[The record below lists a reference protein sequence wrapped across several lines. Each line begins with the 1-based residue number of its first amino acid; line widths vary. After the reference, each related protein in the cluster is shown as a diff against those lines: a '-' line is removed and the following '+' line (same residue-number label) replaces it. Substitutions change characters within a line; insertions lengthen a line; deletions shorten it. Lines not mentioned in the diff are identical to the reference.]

1 MGIISSNQ
9 FHFWLP
15 YCLFEL
21 TSDEEPPV
29 YDTIN
34 LYLET
39 SGIQIADLLIKLD
52 WYNEPKVGIRSGN
65 LTVVGGIEN
74 QSTENRNIGKMYIRF
89 SDTYPQK
96 LSVSGSLAKFHYG
109 DNLQKLTRSETRK
122 AIEKLSERLSVNL
135 KPAKVQRLDL
145 GANLFMNRPCSEYQS
160 LLNEVPRMLRSTVS
174 SKSNSVYFT
183 NSQRTI
189 ILYDKIADCRR
200 LKEEIPELFNGRNVL
215 RYELRFMKNI
225 PVQFKGQTITAET
238 LYSEPFYIEILNRWR
253 ESYFS
258 ISRNEGFKMKE
269 DIDIHKP
276 QDLLKHFAAIGIQ
289 QLGTGKVLDMLD
301 NSRQSGKLTKMQ
313 VHRLKAKV
321 KEITSTPELV
331 EPNDCI
337 KELDKKVNREVLC
350 YR

>member
-1 MGIISSNQ
+1 
-9 FHFWLP
+9 
-15 YCLFEL
+15 
-21 TSDEEPPV
+21 
-29 YDTIN
+29 
-34 LYLET
+34 
-39 SGIQIADLLIKLD
+39 
-52 WYNEPKVGIRSGN
+52 
-65 LTVVGGIEN
+65 
-74 QSTENRNIGKMYIRF
+74 
-89 SDTYPQK
+89 
-96 LSVSGSLAKFHYG
+96 
-109 DNLQKLTRSETRK
+109 
-122 AIEKLSERLSVNL
+122 
-135 KPAKVQRLDL
+135 
-145 GANLFMNRPCSEYQS
+145 
-160 LLNEVPRMLRSTVS
+160 
-174 SKSNSVYFT
+174 VYFK

-189 ILYDKIADCRR
+189 ILYDKIEDCRW
-200 LKEEIPELFNGRNVL
+200 LKEEIPELFRGRNVL

-225 PVQFKGQTITAET
+225 SVQFKGQTITAET

-253 ESYFS
+253 ESYFA

-313 VHRLKAKV
+313 VHRLKAKIN
-321 KEITSTPELV
+321 EITSTPELV

>member
-1 MGIISSNQ
+1 M
-9 FHFWLP
+9 
-15 YCLFEL
+15 
-21 TSDEEPPV
+21 

-39 SGIQIADLLIKLD
+39 SGIHIQDLLKKLD
-52 WYNEPKVGIRSGN
+52 WYKEPKVGIRSGK

-109 DNLQKLTRSETRK
+109 DNLQKLTRSETQK

-145 GANLFMNRPCSEYQS
+145 GANLIMNRPCSEYQS

-174 SKSNSVYFT
+174 SKSNSVYFI

-200 LKEEIPELFNGRNVL
+200 LKEEIPELFKGRNVL
-215 RYELRFMKNI
+215 RYELRFMKDI

-238 LYSEPFYIEILNRWR
+238 LYSELFYIEILKRWR
-253 ESYFS
+253 ESYFA
-258 ISRNEGFKMKE
+258 ISRTQGYRMKD
-269 DIDIHKP
+269 DIELKKP
-276 QDLLKHFAAIGIQ
+276 RDLLLYYAAKGIAQ
-289 QLGTGKVLDMLD
+289 EGVTEVLSMLD
-301 NSRQSGKLTKMQ
+301 TSRQGGKLDKMQ
-313 VHRLKAKV
+313 CYRLKKQI
-321 KEITSTPELV
+321 KEITGQPELI

>member
-1 MGIISSNQ
+1 MI
-9 FHFWLP
+9 P
-15 YCLFEL
+15 YM
-21 TSDEEPPV
+21 

-39 SGIQIADLLIKLD
+39 SGIHIQDLLDKLD
-52 WYNEPKVGIRSGN
+52 WNKEPRQGIHSGN

-74 QSTENRNIGKMYIRF
+74 QITENRNIGKMYIRF

-109 DNLQKLTRSETRK
+109 DNLQKLTRSETQK

-145 GANLFMNRPCSEYQS
+145 GANLIMNRPCSEYQS
-160 LLNEVPRMLRSTVS
+160 LLNEVPRMLRSTLS
-174 SKSNSVYFT
+174 SKSNSVYFK

-189 ILYDKIADCRR
+189 ILYDKIEDCRR
-200 LKEEIPELFNGRNVL
+200 LKEEIPELFKGRNVL
-215 RYELRFMKNI
+215 RYELRFMGNI
-225 PVQFKGQTITAET
+225 PSQLKRPTITAET
-238 LYSEPFYIEILNRWR
+238 LYSEPFYIEILDSWR
-253 ESYFS
+253 ESYFA

-313 VHRLKAKV
+313 VHRFKAKV

>member
-1 MGIISSNQ
+1 
-9 FHFWLP
+9 
-15 YCLFEL
+15 
-21 TSDEEPPV
+21 
-29 YDTIN
+29 
-34 LYLET
+34 
-39 SGIQIADLLIKLD
+39 
-52 WYNEPKVGIRSGN
+52 
-65 LTVVGGIEN
+65 
-74 QSTENRNIGKMYIRF
+74 
-89 SDTYPQK
+89 
-96 LSVSGSLAKFHYG
+96 
-109 DNLQKLTRSETRK
+109 
-122 AIEKLSERLSVNL
+122 
-135 KPAKVQRLDL
+135 
-145 GANLFMNRPCSEYQS
+145 MNRPCSEYQS
-160 LLNEVPRMLRSTVS
+160 FLSDVPRMHRSTLS
-174 SKSNSVYFT
+174 SQSNSLYFKNT
-183 NSQRTI
+183 QRTI
-189 ILYDKIADCRR
+189 ILYDKIADCQR
-200 LKEEIPELFNGRNVL
+200 LKEEIPELFKGRNVL

-238 LYSEPFYIEILNRWR
+238 LYSKPFYNKILDWWR

-313 VHRLKAKV
+313 VHRLKAKIN
-321 KEITSTPELV
+321 EITSTPELV

>member
-1 MGIISSNQ
+1 M
-9 FHFWLP
+9 
-15 YCLFEL
+15 
-21 TSDEEPPV
+21 

-39 SGIQIADLLIKLD
+39 SGIQIEDLLIKLD
-52 WYNEPKVGIRSGN
+52 WYNEPKVGIRSGK

-109 DNLQKLTRSETRK
+109 DNLQKLTRSETQK

-145 GANLFMNRPCSEYQS
+145 GANLIMNRPCSEYQS
-160 LLNEVPRMLRSTVS
+160 LLNEVPRMLRSTVN
-174 SKSNSVYFT
+174 SKSNSVYFK

-189 ILYDKIADCRR
+189 ILYDKIEDCRW
-200 LKEEIPELFNGRNVL
+200 LKVEIPELFRGRNVL

-225 PVQFKGQTITAET
+225 SVQFKGQTITAET

-253 ESYFS
+253 ESYFA

-313 VHRLKAKV
+313 VHRLKAKIN
-321 KEITSTPELV
+321 EITSTPELV

>member
-1 MGIISSNQ
+1 MYDSII
-9 FHFWLP
+9 
-15 YCLFEL
+15 
-21 TSDEEPPV
+21 
-29 YDTIN
+29 

-39 SGIQIADLLIKLD
+39 SGIQIEDLLIKLD
-52 WYNEPKVGIRSGN
+52 WYNEPRQGIHSGK

-74 QSTENRNIGKMYIRF
+74 QSTENRNIGKMSIRF

-109 DNLQKLTRSETRK
+109 DNLQKLTRSETQK

-145 GANLFMNRPCSEYQS
+145 GGNLIMNRPCSEYQS
-160 LLNEVPRMLRSTVS
+160 LLNEVPRMLRSTVN
-174 SKSNSVYFT
+174 SKSNSVYFQ

-189 ILYDKIADCRR
+189 ILYDKIEDCRW
-200 LKEEIPELFNGRNVL
+200 LKVEIPELFRGRNVL

-225 PVQFKGQTITAET
+225 SVQFKGQTITAET
-238 LYSEPFYIEILNRWR
+238 LYSEPFYIEILDRWR
-253 ESYFS
+253 ESYFA

-301 NSRQSGKLTKMQ
+301 NSRQSGKLSKMQ
-313 VHRLKAKV
+313 VHRLKAKIN
-321 KEITSTPELV
+321 EITSTPELV

-337 KELDKKVNREVLC
+337 KELDKKVNREVMC

>member
-1 MGIISSNQ
+1 
-9 FHFWLP
+9 
-15 YCLFEL
+15 
-21 TSDEEPPV
+21 
-29 YDTIN
+29 
-34 LYLET
+34 
-39 SGIQIADLLIKLD
+39 
-52 WYNEPKVGIRSGN
+52 
-65 LTVVGGIEN
+65 
-74 QSTENRNIGKMYIRF
+74 
-89 SDTYPQK
+89 
-96 LSVSGSLAKFHYG
+96 
-109 DNLQKLTRSETRK
+109 
-122 AIEKLSERLSVNL
+122 VNL

-145 GANLFMNRPCSEYQS
+145 GANLFMDRPCSEYQS

-174 SKSNSVYFT
+174 SKSNSVYFK

-189 ILYDKIADCRR
+189 ILYDKIEDCRR
-200 LKEEIPELFNGRNVL
+200 LKEEIPELFKGRNVL
-215 RYELRFMKNI
+215 RYELRFMKDI

-238 LYSEPFYIEILNRWR
+238 LYSEPFYIEILKRWR
-253 ESYFS
+253 ESYFA

-289 QLGTGKVLDMLD
+289 QLGTGKVLDIID
-301 NSRQSGKLTKMQ
+301 ISRQSGKLSKMQ
-313 VHRLKAKV
+313 AHRLKAKV

>member
-1 MGIISSNQ
+1 M
-9 FHFWLP
+9 
-15 YCLFEL
+15 
-21 TSDEEPPV
+21 

-39 SGIQIADLLIKLD
+39 RGIHIQDLLNKLD
-52 WYNEPKVGIRSGN
+52 WHKEPRQGIHSGK
-65 LTVVGGIEN
+65 LTVVGDIEN
-74 QSTENRNIGKMYIRF
+74 QSTENRNIGKMSIRF

-96 LSVSGSLAKFHYG
+96 LSVSGSLAKFHYR
-109 DNLQKLTRSETRK
+109 DNLQKLTRSETQK

-145 GANLFMNRPCSEYQS
+145 GANFIMNRPCSEYQS
-160 LLNEVPRMLRSTVS
+160 LLSEAPRMHRSTLS
-174 SKSNSVYFT
+174 SQSNSLYFK
-183 NSQRTI
+183 NAQRTI
-189 ILYDKIADCRR
+189 ILYDKIEDCRR
-200 LKEEIPELFNGRNVL
+200 LKEEIPELFKGRNVL
-215 RYELRFMKNI
+215 RYELRFMKDI

-238 LYSEPFYIEILNRWR
+238 LYSELFYIEILKRWR
-253 ESYFS
+253 ESYFA
-258 ISRNEGFKMKE
+258 ISRNERFKMKE

-321 KEITSTPELV
+321 NEITSTPELV